1 MCVSAKHECMFSVAW
16 FQLGLGKINA
26 MRMGA
31 GGARLEFTQGLSLV
45 SSAVAW
51 SRLSN

>member
-1 MCVSAKHECMFSVAW
+1 MCVSAKYECMFSVAW

-26 MRMGA
+26 MSMGA
-31 GGARLEFTQGLSLV
+31 GCARLAFAQGLSLV

-51 SRLSN
+51 SRLAN